1 MGATHKPALV
11 AIGCSW
17 GGLDAVSALLDALP
31 DDFALPIALVQH
43 RAAGSSDLTLMA
55 LLARHT
61 PMAVKGIED
70 KAPIEPGTV
79 HLAPPDYHLLVEPG
93 RFALSTEARVRSARP
108 SADVLFETVA
118 DAYGTGAVGVVLT
131 GAGSDGAR
139 GLARIEQRGGRTLVQ
154 DPSSATR
161 PEMPRAALAT
171 CKPDVAGAPGD
182 LAAALG
188 RLGSGGSLTTVAR
201 GRGGAR

>member
-79 HLAPPDYHLLVEPG
+79 HLAPPDYHLLAEPS

-108 SADVLFETVA
+108 SADVLFETAA
-118 DAYGTGAVGVVLT
+118 DTYGARTVGVVLT

-139 GLARIEQRGGRTLVQ
+139 GLARISQRGGRTLVQ
-154 DPSSATR
+154 DPSSAAR
-161 PEMPRAALAT
+161 PEMPRAALAA
-171 CKPDVAGAPGD
+171 CEPDVVGTPGE

-188 RLGSGGSLTTVAR
+188 RLACSESLVVPA